1 MLNVA
6 ESAKQ
11 MLKEALAAKTDDP
24 EVTLKLVTNES
35 GRFTLVLG
43 QEKEGDQVVEHE
55 GSKVLL
61 IDRELS
67 VLLEGR
73 TLDCE
78 DSREGRWLM
87 MSQSA
92 T

>member
-1 MLNVA
+1 MLNVT
-6 ESAKQ
+6 EGAKQ
-11 MLKEALAAKTDDP
+11 MMKEALAAKTDDP
-24 EVTLKLVTNES
+24 ELGLKLVANES
-35 GRFTLVLG
+35 GQFTLVLG

>member
-61 IDRELS
+61 IDGELS

-73 TLDCE
+73 TLDCQ
-78 DSREGRWLM
+78 DSPEGRWLM
-87 MSQSA
+87 MSKA
-92 T
+92 